1 MKRKFQATNPKR
13 KLVSGRYVTRIKG
26 FRKQIESE
34 LKFLNSQAV
43 KHLVHE
49 ADFGACHDLCPTIEN
64 RKKKL
69 KKLLGTKKERK
80 R

>member
-1 MKRKFQATNPKR
+1 MEK
-13 KLVSGRYVTRIKG
+13 KL
-26 FRKQIESE
+26 RKQIESE
-34 LKFLNSQAV
+34 LKFLNCQAI

-69 KKLLGTKKERK
+69 KKLLGTTKAQGR
-80 R
+80 